1 MNPIGAL
8 QELSTTYRLP
18 PPLYNLQKLGPLN
31 NIFQQFVGSKT
42 SYKVTCQI
50 FNLQTT
56 GTYLVYNY
64 KEIIIIYIYL

>member
-18 PPLYNLQKLGPLN
+18 PPYYSFQKLGPLN
-31 NIFQQFVGSKT
+31 NVFQQYVGCKT
-42 SYKVTCQI
+42 LSYKVTCQI

-56 GTYLVYNY
+56 G
-64 KEIIIIYIYL
+64 I